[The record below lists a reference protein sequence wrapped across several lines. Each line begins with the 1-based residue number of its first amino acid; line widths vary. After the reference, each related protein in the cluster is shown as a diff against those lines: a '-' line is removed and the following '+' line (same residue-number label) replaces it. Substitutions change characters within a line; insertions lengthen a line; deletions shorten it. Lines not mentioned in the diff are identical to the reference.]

1 MKLET
6 TLLDLYNLIHLQL
19 SENCSILPY
28 LTDFGKEVKL
38 PLSVTRPSPS
48 QHDSQLVM
56 KYSQKKIDEIIFET
70 SQCHFALRFIDIIH

>member
-19 SENCSILPY
+19 RENCSILPY
-28 LTDFGKEVKL
+28 LTAFGKQVKL
-38 PLSVTRPSPS
+38 PISVNRPSPS

-56 KYSQKKIDEIIFET
+56 KYNQKKIDEIIFET
-70 SQCHFALRFIDIIH
+70 SHCHFALRFIDIIY